1 MADGVL
7 VDVEA
12 SVNAGFAYDIRGE
25 VVCEDG
31 TVELSESAGVVTK
44 RIGTHT
50 GRVPA
55 DWKERFAR
63 AFDAEFQ
70 AWVDAVTA
78 GGTTGPS
85 AWDGYAATVVC
96 DTGLA
101 ALHSGER
108 EPVVLREKPAL
119 YEKDGS

>member
-1 MADGVL
+1 VL

-25 VVCEDG
+25 VVGEDG
-31 TVELSESAGVVTK
+31 TVELSESAGVLTK
-44 RIGTHT
+44 RQGCWS

-55 DWKERFAR
+55 TWKERFAR

-70 AWVDAVTA
+70 AWVDAVAA

-96 DTGLA
+96 ETGLE
-101 ALHSGER
+101 ALRTGER
-108 EPVVLREKPAL
+108 VPVVLRERPDL
-119 YEKDGS
+119 YKDR

>member
-1 MADGVL
+1 VL

-25 VVCEDG
+25 VVGEDG
-31 TVELSESAGVVTK
+31 TVELTESAGVLTK
-44 RIGTHT
+44 QRGRWS

-55 DWKERFAR
+55 TWKERFAP
-63 AFDAEFQ
+63 AFDTEFQ
-70 AWVDAVTA
+70 SWVDAVTA

-96 DTGLA
+96 DTGLE
-101 ALHSGER
+101 ALRTGER
-108 EPVVLREKPAL
+108 VPVVLRERPDL
-119 YEKDGS
+119 YKEQ